1 MTRHTTGINPT
12 AAISAACVAAIS
24 APALAG
30 PVSFDF
36 EGTVGG
42 RNVSIVT
49 EGGISGNV
57 FAGGIKHLVD
67 GELAITYC
75 IDPEQWAQT
84 GTTTFE
90 QQALARGIR
99 PRAGWSAKAAAI
111 AQVADGIGES
121 LWTTSVDRDV
131 AAAFQLTVWE
141 ILKDYNANTGAAGL
155 NFAEGDF
162 TASGDASVISR
173 AEGLFASIGANARS
187 VGGGYVAFTHDN
199 HQDMMGKSVP
209 SPASLALAGITLP
222 LFARRRRG

>member
-1 MTRHTTGINPT
+1 MNRHTTGIRPT
-12 AAISAACVAAIS
+12 AAISAAIVAAIS

-36 EGTVGG
+36 EGTAGG
-42 RNVSIVT
+42 RNVRIVT

-99 PRAGWSAKAAAI
+99 PRNGWSAKAAAI
-111 AQVADGIGES
+111 AQIADGIGSS
-121 LWTTSVDRDV
+121 LWTSSVDRDV

-141 ILKDYNANTGAAGL
+141 ILKDYNSNSGAAGL
-155 NFAEGDF
+155 NFADGDF
-162 TASGDASVISR
+162 TASGNASVISR
-173 AEGLFASIGANARS
+173 AEGMFASIDANTRS
-187 VGGGYVAFTHDN
+187 IGSGYVAYTHDS
-199 HQDMMGKSVP
+199 HQDMMGNAVP
-209 SPASLALAGITLP
+209 SPASLAIAGIALP
-222 LFARRRRG
+222 LLTRRRRG